1 MLLLCLRELEECRNN
16 LFIIGDKMKIYNT
29 LTRKKEEFIPIND
42 RKVGMYVCGP
52 TVYNHI
58 HVGNARTFISFDVI
72 RRHLENSGYEVT
84 FVSNLTDVDDK
95 IINRANEEGRSA
107 AEVAKEYSDAFIGAM
122 DAMGVKRPTIRPRA
136 TEEIDAMIA
145 TINKL
150 IERGHA
156 YAVDGDVYFSVRS
169 DSDYGCLSGR
179 STDEMQSGARIDI
192 DPKKHDPLDFAL
204 WKAAKPGDPYWESP
218 WGCGRPGWHIECS
231 SMSAKYLGQPFDIHG
246 GGVDLVFPHH
256 ENEIA
261 QAQGAEGVKF
271 CNYWMHGGMLL
282 IDSEKMSKSTGNF
295 LLLKDVMEYLD
306 PRVLRMLM
314 LQTHY
319 RSPLDYSKERL
330 DEAQVSFERI
340 QTALR
345 NIKWEC
351 SHALDNEAGSQDE
364 NDSVHDKAAI
374 TKLSAQ
380 IDESCSKYVSAM
392 DDDFNTAAALGEVFA
407 LISAANAFMSAGI
420 KSQGAIDI
428 AIKAADTIVDLM
440 ARFGI
445 DMLEGESES
454 KLPDGILELAHDVA
468 SYEGEDK
475 EEAAQ
480 ALIDVRAE
488 ARKNKN
494 WDVADKI
501 RDGITELGLTLE
513 DTPSGA
519 RLVF

>member
-1 MLLLCLRELEECRNN
+1 
-16 LFIIGDKMKIYNT
+16 MKIYNT
-29 LTRKKEEFIPIND
+29 LTRKKEEFVPI
-42 RKVGMYVCGP
+42 REGKVGMYVCGP

-107 AEVAKEYSDAFIGAM
+107 AEVAKEYSCAFISAM

-136 TEEIDAMIA
+136 TEEIDSMIA

-150 IERGHA
+150 IERDHA

-169 DSDYGCLSGR
+169 DASYGCLSGR
-179 STDEMQSGARIDI
+179 SADEMQSGARIEI

-204 WKAAKPGDPYWESP
+204 WKAAKPGEPYWESP
-218 WGCGRPGWHIECS
+218 WGQGRPGWHIECS

-351 SHALDNEAGSQDE
+351 SHALDGEGGCEGSASPESSAGSSD
-364 NDSVHDKAAI
+364 DDAAI
-374 TKLSAQ
+374 TSLNAQ
-380 IDESCSKYVSAM
+380 IVESCSKYVDAM

-407 LISAANAFMSAGI
+407 LISAANAFVSGGI
-420 KSQGAIDI
+420 HSQDAVD
-428 AIKAADTIVDLM
+428 AATKAADTIVDLM

-454 KLPDGILELAHDVA
+454 QLPDGILELALNLA
-468 SYEGEDK
+468 SYEGNDK
-475 EEAAQ
+475 EAAAQ
-480 ALIDVRAE
+480 ALLDTRAE

-501 RDGITELGLTLE
+501 RDGISELGLTVE

-519 RLVF
+519 RLVL

>member
-1 MLLLCLRELEECRNN
+1 
-16 LFIIGDKMKIYNT
+16 MKIYST
-29 LTRKKEEFIPIND
+29 FTRRKEEFVPI
-42 RKVGMYVCGP
+42 REGKVGMYVCGP

-58 HVGNARTFISFDVI
+58 HVGNARTFVSFDVI

-95 IINRANEEGRSA
+95 IINRANEEGRTA
-107 AEVAKEYSDAFIGAM
+107 AEVAEEYSEAFIAAM

-136 TEEIDAMIA
+136 TAEIDAMIE
-145 TINKL
+145 TIEKL

-169 DSDYGCLSGR
+169 DPHYGCLSGR
-179 STDEMQSGARIDI
+179 SADEMMSGARIDV
-192 DPKKHDPLDFAL
+192 DPRKRDPLDFAL
-204 WKAAKPGDPYWESP
+204 WKAAKPGEPYWESP
-218 WGCGRPGWHIECS
+218 WGQGRPGWHIECS

-261 QAQGAEGVKF
+261 QAEGAEGSKF

-282 IDSEKMSKSTGNF
+282 IDSEKMSKSQGNF

-306 PRVLRMLM
+306 SRVLRMLM

-330 DEAQVSFERI
+330 DEATTSFERI

-345 NIKWEC
+345 NIDWEC
-351 SHALDNEAGSQDE
+351 GHAGSEADGGMQTDGAEARTQAAIDALD
-364 NDSVHDKAAI
+364 
-374 TKLSAQ
+374 AQ
-380 IDESCSKYVSAM
+380 IAESRTAYVAAM

-407 LISAANAFMSAGI
+407 LVSAANAFVSGGVSGSESVEA
-420 KSQGAIDI
+420 AHR
-428 AIKAADTIVDLM
+428 AADAIVDLM
-440 ARFGI
+440 GRFGI
-445 DMLEGESES
+445 DMAFGEKEGE
-454 KLPDGILELAHDVA
+454 LPEGILALAR
-468 SYEGEDK
+468 
-475 EEAAQ
+475 EAAGYDGDDRQ
-480 ALIDVRAE
+480 AAAKALLDVRAE
-488 ARKNKN
+488 ARKNKD
-494 WDVADKI
+494 WGVADEI
-501 RDGITELGLTLE
+501 RDGIAALGLTLE

-519 RLVF
+519 RLVL